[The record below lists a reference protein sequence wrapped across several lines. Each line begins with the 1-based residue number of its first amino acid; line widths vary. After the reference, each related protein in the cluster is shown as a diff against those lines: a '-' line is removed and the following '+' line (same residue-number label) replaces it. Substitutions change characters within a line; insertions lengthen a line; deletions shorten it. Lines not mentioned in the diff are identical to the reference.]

1 MSLGKELARL
11 NNMIG
16 RGTGSVESL
25 ERAIDLRNNTQEKIK
40 AEIEGGK
47 PDLKPVT
54 QVPRSSD
61 NQAELEKNIE
71 ASLKQL
77 EIDNKELRGNALK
90 RNIGLAV
97 DLGLDILTV
106 VTLLTPIPGDEAAA
120 ISAQAAKAGV
130 KTGAKTLVRKRFKHL
145 LRKTPITILR
155 TMLQMTLQDG
165 QQTC

>member
-1 MSLGKELARL
+1 MKNGEAYLKDQFRGTEYSKLMSLGKELSRL

-25 ERAIDLRNNTQEKIK
+25 ERAIDLRKNTQEKIK

-54 QVPRSSD
+54 QRSSD

-77 EIDNKELRGNALK
+77 EIDNSIK
-90 RNIGLAV
+90 R
-97 DLGLDILTV
+97 
-106 VTLLTPIPGDEAAA
+106 
-120 ISAQAAKAGV
+120 
-130 KTGAKTLVRKRFKHL
+130 
-145 LRKTPITILR
+145 
-155 TMLQMTLQDG
+155 
-165 QQTC
+165 